1 MFEEIVRFT
10 FPTEI
15 SYGPGAVGQ
24 LAENLKEIGINKPMV
39 VTDPGL
45 IKTNVFSKVQDML
58 ENAGAAYG
66 VFGEVHPNPLDEDIG
81 KALETYRAEGCDGLI
96 GLGGGSAMDAA
107 KAVGVLAVN
116 NGSVND
122 YDCATGGN
130 LKIKGPLP
138 PLIAIPTTSGTGSEV
153 GRCSVITSVEQGR
166 KFMVCHPLMM
176 PSLAVLDP
184 ELTLELPA
192 FLTAATGMDAL
203 THCIESL
210 TAPVFHPMCDAI
222 AAKGIE
228 LVGLYLER
236 AVKTPTDLEARAYMQ
251 LASMMGAVSFQKDLG
266 AVHSLAHALSAVCHV
281 QHGLANAICL
291 IPVMKYNREVAA
303 RDYSKVAGCFGINTF
318 GLSDL
323 EAADKAIEAV
333 ADLIKIIGIPTT
345 LSEVDVKES
354 HLHELAKKAFLDPC
368 HQTNLRPCT
377 EKDLLTL
384 YKKAL

>member
-1 MFEEIVRFT
+1 MFEKIVRFT

-24 LAENLKEIGINKPMV
+24 LAENLKEIGIHKPMV

-45 IKTNVFSKVQDML
+45 IKTNVFSKVQSML
-58 ENAGAAYG
+58 KNSGATHA

-122 YDCATGGN
+122 YDCTTGGN
-130 LKIKGPLP
+130 QKIKGPLP

-153 GRCSVITSVEQGR
+153 GRCSVITSVEQRR

-176 PSLAVLDP
+176 PSLALLDP

-228 LVGLYLER
+228 LVALYLAR

-266 AVHSLAHALSAVCHV
+266 AVHSLSHALSAVCHV

-291 IPVMKYNREVAA
+291 IPVMKYNKEVAA
-303 RDYSKVAGCFGINTF
+303 RHYSRVAGCFGINTF

-323 EAADKAIEAV
+323 EAADRVIEAV
-333 ADLIKIIGIPTT
+333 ADLLKIIGIPTT
-345 LSEVDVKES
+345 LSAVGVKES
-354 HLHELAKKAFLDPC
+354 HLRELTQKAFLDPC
-368 HQTNLRPCT
+368 HRTNLRPCT

-384 YKKAL
+384 YKRAL